1 MRCGLRWD
9 GITRI
14 ARYALL
20 SVVLI
25 STAPTPVF
33 AQQRARVRAEDESLV
48 CHTIR
53 RSESA
58 TQVARRIT
66 GDSRNAYQAWFQI
79 RNPSSRFVPKSQYDR
94 IRPGWRA
101 CVPRLALHVV
111 AAKAIPVKGP
121 DVGDASE
128 APESPESPESARALA
143 TSAALA
149 VPAALPAAAAFA
161 GTADRSRPLAF
172 HLVRTIG
179 SVDLIIVWLGAALA
193 VPWFGW
199 RLVDGYLARRKTAA
213 IVMRHFA
220 DRFVAEFE
228 RPLVRYDVAQRPVRS
243 RLRFKARPG
252 RFDILL
258 APGDGRRYPNL
269 SDHKKN
275 LEYDVA
281 RVLQVLSDESFV
293 SRALYMQAEWV
304 VVPFIFRAGP
314 KQAGVT
320 CISSL

>member
-1 MRCGLRWD
+1 MRWD

-20 SVVLI
+20 SIVLI
-25 STAPTPVF
+25 STASTPVF
-33 AQQRARVRAEDESLV
+33 AQQRARVRAEDESLA

-94 IRPGWRA
+94 IRAGFRA
-101 CVPRLALHVV
+101 CVPKSALHVV
-111 AAKAIPVKGP
+111 AAKAIPVRGP
-121 DVGDASE
+121 EAPDAS
-128 APESPESPESARALA
+128 ESPESPRALA
-143 TSAALA
+143 ASAALA
-149 VPAALPAAAAFA
+149 VPAALPAAAALA
-161 GTADRSRPLAF
+161 DTGDRSRPLAP

-199 RLVDGYLARRKTAA
+199 RLVDDYLARRKTAA

-220 DRFVAEFE
+220 DRFIAEFE

-293 SRALYMQAEWV
+293 SRALYTQAEWI

>member
-1 MRCGLRWD
+1 MRWD

-14 ARYALL
+14 ARYVLL

-33 AQQRARVRAEDESLV
+33 AQQRARMRAEDESLV
-48 CHTIR
+48 CNTIR

-79 RNPSSRFVPKSQYDR
+79 RNPLSRFVPKSQYDR

-128 APESPESPESARALA
+128 APESPESARALA

-149 VPAALPAAAAFA
+149 VPAALPAAAALA
-161 GTADRSRPLAF
+161 GTADRSRPP

-179 SVDLIIVWLGAALA
+179 SLDLIIVWLGAALA

-293 SRALYMQAEWV
+293 SRALYVQAEWV

>member
-1 MRCGLRWD
+1 V
-9 GITRI
+9 
-14 ARYALL
+14 LL

-33 AQQRARVRAEDESLV
+33 AQQRARMRAEDESLV
-48 CHTIR
+48 CNTIR

-79 RNPSSRFVPKSQYDR
+79 RNPLSRFVPKSQYDR

-128 APESPESPESARALA
+128 APESPESARALA

-149 VPAALPAAAAFA
+149 VPAALPAAAALA
-161 GTADRSRPLAF
+161 GTADRSRPP

-179 SVDLIIVWLGAALA
+179 SLDLIIVWLGAALA

>member
-20 SVVLI
+20 SIVLI
-25 STAPTPVF
+25 STAPAPVF
-33 AQQRARVRAEDESLV
+33 AQQRARVRAGDESLV

-94 IRPGWRA
+94 IRAGWRA
-101 CVPRLALHVV
+101 CVPRSALPVV
-111 AAKAIPVKGP
+111 AAKAILVKGP
-121 DVGDASE
+121 EVPDASE
-128 APESPESPESARALA
+128 SSESPHALV

-149 VPAALPAAAAFA
+149 VPAALPAAAALA
-161 GTADRSRPLAF
+161 DTGDRSRPLAT
-172 HLVRTIG
+172 HLVRSIG

-199 RLVDGYLARRKTAA
+199 RFVDDYLARRKTAA

-243 RLRFKARPG
+243 RVRFRARPG

-281 RVLQVLSDESFV
+281 RVVQVLSDESFV
-293 SRALYMQAEWV
+293 SRGLYTQAEWV
-304 VVPFIFRAGP
+304 VVPFHFKGGP

>member
-1 MRCGLRWD
+1 M
-9 GITRI
+9 
-14 ARYALL
+14 
-20 SVVLI
+20 
-25 STAPTPVF
+25 
-33 AQQRARVRAEDESLV
+33 

-121 DVGDASE
+121 DVGGDASE
-128 APESPESPESARALA
+128 APESPESARALA

-149 VPAALPAAAAFA
+149 VPAALPAAAALA
-161 GTADRSRPLAF
+161 GTADRSRPP
-172 HLVRTIG
+172 HLVHTIG
-179 SVDLIIVWLGAALA
+179 SLDLIIVWLGAALA

-293 SRALYMQAEWV
+293 SRALYMQAEWI